1 MTLFSITFVKVSE
14 KNSKSLRAEGVMA
27 RSSEAFVFYTV
38 LQDLLTRD
46 SLNQW
51 IEKKVAIL
59 KLACDFIWVFACD
72 QIVKNSGQCI
82 NSDNPGLEPFG
93 LTSQQ
98 SAAKGCGCF

>member
-1 MTLFSITFVKVSE
+1 MILFSSTFVRVHKTL
-14 KNSKSLRAEGVMA
+14 KSLRTAGVDA
-27 RSSEAFVFYTV
+27 QSSEAFAFYTV

-72 QIVKNSGQCI
+72 QIVKI
-82 NSDNPGLEPFG
+82 PGNV
-93 LTSQQ
+93 LT
-98 SAAKGCGCF
+98 ATTRALNHLD